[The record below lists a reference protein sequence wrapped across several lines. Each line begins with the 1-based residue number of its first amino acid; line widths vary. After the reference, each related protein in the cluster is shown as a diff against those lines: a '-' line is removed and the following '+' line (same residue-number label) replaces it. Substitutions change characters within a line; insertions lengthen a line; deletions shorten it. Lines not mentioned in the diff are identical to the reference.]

1 MDKNKKMY
9 LHYLLMNRS
18 LISED
23 LDKFLLCEINFEE
36 LNNNLD
42 HTKVKSFKN
51 FIKSIKISKIV
62 N

>member
-1 MDKNKKMY
+1 MEKNKKMY

-18 LISED
+18 LIAED

-36 LNNNLD
+36 LDNILD

-51 FIKSIKISKIV
+51 FTKSIKISEMV
-62 N
+62 E

>member
-1 MDKNKKMY
+1 MEKNKKRY

-23 LDKFLLCEINFEE
+23 LDKFLLCEITFQE
-36 LNNNLD
+36 LDKILD

-51 FIKSIKISKIV
+51 FIKSIKISEMFE
-62 N
+62 

>member
-1 MDKNKKMY
+1 MY

-18 LISED
+18 LITED
-23 LDKFLLCEINFEE
+23 LDKVLLCEINFEE